1 MGGGAAA
8 PSRWVVF
15 GQLVGGAALPSV
27 TRPAARATAISAA
40 VPSRET
46 GRVLSPGVPA
56 AQPAAPPY
64 AFVNRSPAGCARTR
78 EGPTPPAAPQAP
90 LAPPGPFLRRAN
102 RQDGRAR
109 DFPMQALR
117 TLPAAQRG
125 PDARRRSTA
134 AREAYFL

>member
-64 AFVNRSPAGCARTR
+64 AFVNRSPAGGAHS
-78 EGPTPPAAPQAP
+78 
-90 LAPPGPFLRRAN
+90 RRAHSA
-102 RQDGRAR
+102 GRAAGTPGATR
-109 DFPMQALR
+109 PVR
-117 TLPAAQRG
+117 SPV
-125 PDARRRSTA
+125 ARADR
-134 AREAYFL
+134 